1 MSQEAKIQDFS
12 AEALRA
18 FCATRSVELHDQQ
31 HKKALERLLNDI
43 LSALRKEIQ
52 HACWYYPDR
61 KSCTTNFA
69 SGDVPDN
76 VWSDIDME
84 YRLQPHFLGC
94 KITPHFYTS
103 YITIAVDWSNQQQMN
118 Q

>member
-31 HKKALERLLNDI
+31 HKKALERVLNDI
-43 LSALRKEIQ
+43 LPALRKSIQ
-52 HACWYYPDR
+52 QVCWDYPDL
-61 KSCTTNFA
+61 KYVTKDFESNIPA
-69 SGDVPDN
+69 S
-76 VWSDIDME
+76 VWSELDLE
-84 YRLQPHFLGC
+84 SRLQPFFLGC
-94 KITPHFYTS
+94 KITPHVHPY
-103 YITIAVDWSNQQQMN
+103 YLTIAVDWSNQQQMN